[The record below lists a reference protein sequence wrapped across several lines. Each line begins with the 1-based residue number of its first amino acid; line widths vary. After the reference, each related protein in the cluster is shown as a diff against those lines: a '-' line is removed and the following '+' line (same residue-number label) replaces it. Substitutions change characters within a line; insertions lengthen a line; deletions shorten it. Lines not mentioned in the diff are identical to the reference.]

1 MRKKISAVLFTG
13 VMVGMLFGGQAM
25 AANWPPV
32 TPPNSAIPS
41 APALTAVA
49 GDGKVVLNWTAVN
62 TGTAN
67 VLDSD
72 PSKPTPDGDVV
83 DGYVIFYTEAG
94 SSATPP
100 DLWSMT
106 SIDAGN
112 VLTYTVTG
120 LTNGTAYEFKVIAQ
134 DTYKK
139 GSKSVTDDGAEQSSP
154 SKATPVGGGGTT
166 STTTTT
172 KPSGTTSTTSTTK
185 ATTTTTTTSTTLPPL
200 VSCPDITKLN
210 ANMTDKGK
218 GRMDVDHNG
227 EINALDAAL
236 IVRKIKLNCPDQ

>member
-1 MRKKISAVLFTG
+1 
-13 VMVGMLFGGQAM
+13 
-25 AANWPPV
+25 
-32 TPPNSAIPS
+32 
-41 APALTAVA
+41 
-49 GDGKVVLNWTAVN
+49 VN

-172 KPSGTTSTTSTTK
+172 KPSGTTSTTTTTKPSGTTSTTTTTKPSGTTSTTSTTK